1 MSRWVV
7 DTCVIIDVL
16 CGDGAFSAE
25 SADALDAKR
34 DDGLIVAPMTY
45 VELAP
50 SFGGDVHEQD
60 VVLAALGIAV
70 DFCGNKK
77 DTTLEAHKA
86 WHEYVQRKRTGAVA
100 RRPIADVLIGAYAMQ
115 NGGLITRNEAD
126 FRSLY
131 PNLTIFNPDSSS
143 TLWRKESISNRKTE
157 MKGKSDGTVK
167 RS

>member
-1 MSRWVV
+1 MSKWVV

-16 CGDGAFSAE
+16 CGDGAFSTK

-34 DDGLIVAPMTY
+34 GDGLVIAPITY

-50 SFGGDVHEQD
+50 SFDGNVQEQD
-60 VVLAALGIAV
+60 VVLAGLGIAV
-70 DFCGNKK
+70 DFCGSKNAV
-77 DTTLEAHKA
+77 LEAHKA
-86 WHEYVQRKRTGAVA
+86 WYGHVQRKRAGAVV

-131 PNLTIFNPDSSS
+131 PNLAIFNPDSSS
-143 TLWRKESISNRKTE
+143 TP
-157 MKGKSDGTVK
+157 
-167 RS
+167 